1 MDYDIYWI
9 LVHIHVLVIQK
20 LHVQIICL
28 IYVYETFLCVE
39 SILCVESDVVKLVFG
54 PKKYTN
60 RIL

>member
-20 LHVQIICL
+20 VHVQIICL

-39 SILCVESDVVKLVFG
+39 SIYVVKLVFG
-54 PKKYTN
+54 PKN
-60 RIL
+60 GLHPIL

>member
-9 LVHIHVLVIQK
+9 LVHIHVLVIQI

-39 SILCVESDVVKLVFG
+39 SIYVVKLVFG